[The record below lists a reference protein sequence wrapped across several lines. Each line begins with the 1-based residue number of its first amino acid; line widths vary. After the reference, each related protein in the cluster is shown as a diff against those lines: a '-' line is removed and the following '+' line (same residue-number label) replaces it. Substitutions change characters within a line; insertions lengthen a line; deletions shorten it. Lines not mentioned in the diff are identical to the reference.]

1 MRARRATLGR
11 VRVAAIIALVLL
23 TAGCGLG
30 PLDATQ
36 SGGDRVRPVALLG
49 VLPSPGDL
57 RGPDAAAAGA
67 DDLQLAWTGVAD
79 PALADRITQLAPSAA
94 AVRTWADPRGGEMVA
109 TVSVWDSHLTAT
121 QIGADL
127 ATRLTDA
134 GGSAWTPPEVRGA
147 RGARLVQDGR
157 REVRLGYSIGPNALY
172 VRGTGSVGDATLIK
186 TMNRLIEALPGQLEK

>member
-1 MRARRATLGR
+1 M
-11 VRVAAIIALVLL
+11 RVAALIALCLL

-36 SGGDRVRPVALLG
+36 SGGDRVRPAALLH

-67 DDLQLAWTGVAD
+67 DDLQTAWTGVPD
-79 PALADRITQLAPSAA
+79 PALAERITQLEPSAA

-121 QIGADL
+121 QVGADL

-134 GGSAWTPPEVRGA
+134 GAAAWTPSQVRGS
-147 RGARLVQDGR
+147 RGARLDTNRR
-157 REVRLGYSIGPNALY
+157 REVRLGYAIGPNALY
-172 VRGTGSVGDATLIK
+172 VRATGSVSDGTVIK
-186 TMNRLIEALPGQLEK
+186 TMARLIAALPGQLEK